1 MRSSSRCLV
10 SAELATY
17 VSAAVEG
24 DTDAA
29 VARKLIRSV
38 GAEPANVYV
47 TEGKPNLR
55 SRVAAYNHAAH
66 RAPWLILADLDQDA
80 SCAPS
85 LRDQWVPNAAPM
97 LCLRFAVRSV
107 EAWLM
112 ADAAA
117 FATFLGVP
125 VTKVPSDPEA
135 ELDPKRTLV
144 NVARQS
150 RRTAIVKDMVPRQG
164 GGRTVG
170 PAYVSR
176 IIEFVAGDWRPD
188 VAAQRSDSLR
198 RAIACLGRFAA
209 SS

>member
-1 MRSSSRCLV
+1 MV
-10 SAELATY
+10 IY

-29 VARKLIRSV
+29 VARTLIRSV

-55 SRVAAYNHAAH
+55 SRVAAYNHAAQ

-80 SCAPS
+80 TCAPA
-85 LRDQWVPNAAPM
+85 LRNQWIPHAARK

-117 FATFLGVP
+117 LATFLSVP
-125 VTKVPSDPEA
+125 VTKIPSDPEA
-135 ELDPKRTLV
+135 EPEPKRTLV

-150 RRTAIVKDMVPRQG
+150 RRAAIVKDMVPRPG

-176 IIEFVAGDWRPD
+176 IVEYVSGDWRPD

-198 RAIACLGRFAA
+198 RAIACLELLAA
-209 SS
+209 RP